1 MAKWYA
7 VTVGKVPGVYNTWN
21 ECVQNVSGYS
31 NNSYKG
37 FETREEAEAYY
48 LITMK
53 QEGKEARRCRSAR
66 IKNFVIL
73 FQFIVIVCMFIFLV
87 CVCM

>member
-7 VTVGKVPGVYNTWN
+7 VTVGKVPGIYDTWN

-37 FETREEAEAYY
+37 FETRKEAEAYY
-48 LITMK
+48 LITME
-53 QEGKEARRCRSAR
+53 QECKEARRRRSER
-66 IKNFVIL
+66 MKNFTIVFL
-73 FQFIVIVCMFIFLV
+73 FIVIVCMSIYV
-87 CVCM
+87 CV